1 MKKVIKESKALQEI
15 NKIDL
20 LRRKKKYQSYL
31 ESDVK
36 EAVSPKGWNMSKK
49 YIKILAR
56 EVKNLQKYHR
66 VQNEE
71 DFLEVASYMQL
82 QLKYMLKDLNE
93 SVNEDS
99 MSWEK
104 HFKGY
109 NEKELKVISKFIFM
123 NPQGIDGVIKM
134 SKKKD
139 FKPLIKKMAQKGLHE
154 SVNERLNQS
163 QAKTLLR
170 QLGGNKFIMMTGA
183 KQMSIGKNGL
193 TMKIGRNSK
202 SITHVAIDLDRGKD
216 LYIMKFIRVR
226 KGIPKVVKQYDGI
239 YADNLNNIFEK
250 ETGLYT
256 RL

>member
-31 ESDVK
+31 ETEVD

-93 SVNEDS
+93 SVNEEIPRYFRGYVSNVNDNTDRL
-99 MSWEK
+99 EK
-104 HFKGY
+104 NVKQMIVDLGKDGLKKESLQLASLFKKHII
-109 NEKELKVISKFIFM
+109 EFKVKFQNM
-123 NPQGIDGVIKM
+123 
-134 SKKKD
+134 
-139 FKPLIKKMAQKGLHE
+139 
-154 SVNERLNQS
+154 
-163 QAKTLLR
+163 
-170 QLGGNKFIMMTGA
+170 A
-183 KQMSIGKNGL
+183 KQL
-193 TMKIGRNSK
+193 
-202 SITHVAIDLDRGKD
+202 
-216 LYIMKFIRVR
+216 
-226 KGIPKVVKQYDGI
+226 VK
-239 YADNLNNIFEK
+239 
-250 ETGLYT
+250 
-256 RL
+256 

>member
-154 SVNERLNQS
+154 SVNEEIPRYFRGYVSNVNDNADRLEKNVKQMIVDLGKDGLKKES
-163 QAKTLLR
+163 L
-170 QLGGNKFIMMTGA
+170 QLASLFKKHIIEFKVKFQNMA
-183 KQMSIGKNGL
+183 KQLAK
-193 TMKIGRNSK
+193 
-202 SITHVAIDLDRGKD
+202 
-216 LYIMKFIRVR
+216 
-226 KGIPKVVKQYDGI
+226 
-239 YADNLNNIFEK
+239 
-250 ETGLYT
+250 
-256 RL
+256 